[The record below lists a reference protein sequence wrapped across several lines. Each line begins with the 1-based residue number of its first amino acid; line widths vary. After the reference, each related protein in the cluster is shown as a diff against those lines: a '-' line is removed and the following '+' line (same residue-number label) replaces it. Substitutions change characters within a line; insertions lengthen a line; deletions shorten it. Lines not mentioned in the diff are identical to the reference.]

1 MIRTKLV
8 VTNKL
13 GIHARPAGMI
23 VDITG
28 QIKSDVTFIFEGS
41 RANAKSI
48 LNVMMLAVPPLA
60 EIEVEI
66 NGEDEQEVLQKLE
79 QLFHDNFNE
88 EPA

>member
-1 MIRTKLV
+1 MIEKVLT

-28 QIKSDVTFIFEGS
+28 PAKSDVTIEFDGS

-48 LNVMMLAVPPLA
+48 LNVMMLAIPAGSEVKF
-60 EIEVEI
+60 EID
-66 NGEDEQEVLQKLE
+66 GEDEESVASQLE
-79 QLFHDNFNE
+79 SLFNDHFNE
-88 EPA
+88 EPC

>member
-1 MIRTKLV
+1 MISKTLT

-23 VDITG
+23 VDLTC
-28 QIKSDVTFIFEGS
+28 QLKSDITFIYEGT

-48 LNVMMLAVPPLA
+48 LNVMMLAVPPGS

-66 NGEDEQEVLQKLE
+66 EGEDEEESFQKLE
-79 QLFHDNFNE
+79 ALFHDNFNE

>member
-1 MIRTKLV
+1 MIVKTLT

-28 QIKSDVTFIFEGS
+28 PAKSDISIVFDGS
-41 RANAKSI
+41 KANAKSI
-48 LNVMMLAVPPLA
+48 LNVMMLAIPSGS
-60 EIEVEI
+60 EVRFEVD
-66 NGEDEQEVLQKLE
+66 GDDEEQVVAQLE

-88 EPA
+88 EAC

>member
-1 MIRTKLV
+1 MIEKTLT

-28 QIKSDVTFIFEGS
+28 PAKSDVFIVFEGTK
-41 RANAKSI
+41 ANAKSI
-48 LNVMMLAVPPLA
+48 LNVMMLAIPLGS
-60 EIEVEI
+60 EVRFEVD
-66 NGEDEQEVLQKLE
+66 GEDEQEVVQRLE

-88 EPA
+88 EPN